1 MSLLQGK
8 TALIFGV
15 ANDHSIAWG
24 IAQAMHANGAR
35 LAFSYAGEALER
47 RVRPLAESVGAT
59 FIEPC
64 DVTSDEQIER
74 LFALAAEQL
83 GRLDVLV
90 HAIAFAGREAL
101 SGPYYKIDR
110 EGFRQAMDISVYS
123 FTALA
128 RGAQALMT
136 QGGSMMTLTY
146 YGSQKAVPHYN
157 VMGVAKAALEASTR
171 YLAADLGPRGIR
183 VNAISAGPV
192 RTLSAAGVA
201 GFKRMYREFAELAPL
216 RRNITLQDIGGAAVW
231 LASDLSSA
239 VTGEVLFVDSGYNIL
254 GVPEPPETGG
264 REPQETAS

>member
-1 MSLLQGK
+1 MSLLDGK

-24 IAQAMHANGAR
+24 IAQAMHAHGAR

-59 FIEPC
+59 FVEPC
-64 DVTSDEQIER
+64 DVASDDQIDR
-74 LFALAAEQL
+74 LFSHAAERL

-90 HAIAFAGREAL
+90 HAIAFANREEL
-101 SGPYYKIDR
+101 TGPYYQTSR
-110 EGFRQAMDISVYS
+110 EGFRLAMDISVYS

-128 RGAQALMT
+128 RRAQALMP
-136 QGGSMMTLTY
+136 QGGSMITLTY
-146 YGSQKAVPHYN
+146 YGGQKVVPHYN

-192 RTLSAAGVA
+192 RTLAAAGVA

-216 RRNITLQDIGGAAVW
+216 RHNVTLQDIGGAAVF
-231 LASDLSSA
+231 LASDLSRS

-254 GVPEPPETGG
+254 GVPEPPDEGPS
-264 REPQETAS
+264 RQETAR